1 MTIPEL
7 VAEARTQSEA
17 AVGLV
22 AELGAESITRTA
34 IDAAF
39 VDRKTRG
46 ELLARLH
53 GPARAT
59 AR

>member
-22 AELGAESITRTA
+22 AELGGESITRTA
-34 IDAAF
+34 VEALVASSAALADAIEILSE
-39 VDRKTRG
+39 T
-46 ELLARLH
+46 
-53 GPARAT
+53 
-59 AR
+59 